1 MVGLI
6 IMISFIAVL
15 AMCKTCFCRTDV
27 KCCTV
32 TCLCLKLFIILPC
45 WFLRYFKYIKEE
57 PKTNDKEKKANI
69 TVVTTQPGKNY
80 YDNPLFNYYEEEDWK

>member
-6 IMISFIAVL
+6 ITISFIAVL

-32 TCLCLKLFIILPC
+32 TCLCLKLFE
-45 WFLRYFKYIKEE
+45 EE
-57 PKTNDKEKKANI
+57 PKSNDIEKNANI

-80 YDNPLFNYYEEEDWK
+80 YENPLFKYYEEEN